1 MKNTLNIFNNLT
13 VIPNTYIY
21 TFFNRYWKPSMLFDS
36 FDHAIQDKSERQRA
50 NGKVHS
56 SVIQNGS
63 LTRLSGA
70 AIIHNKPA
78 LFIHKYHCNKGL
90 SKL

>member
-1 MKNTLNIFNNLT
+1 MKNTVNISNNLD
-13 VIPNTYIY
+13 VIPNTNVIFQTATEKLRCCLTVSTMSYK
-21 TFFNRYWKPSMLFDS
+21 TSQKDS
-36 FDHAIQDKSERQRA
+36 VQMKKFIP
-50 NGKVHS
+50 

-63 LTRLSGA
+63 LTHLSGA
-70 AIIHNKPA
+70 AIINNKPA

>member
-56 SVIQNGS
+56 FRDSKWQLNTPFWRSNHPQQTCSIYPQIS
-63 LTRLSGA
+63 LQ
-70 AIIHNKPA
+70 
-78 LFIHKYHCNKGL
+78 
-90 SKL
+90 

>member
-1 MKNTLNIFNNLT
+1 MPYKISQKDNVQMERF
-13 VIPNTYIY
+13 IP
-21 TFFNRYWKPSMLFDS
+21 
-36 FDHAIQDKSERQRA
+36 
-50 NGKVHS
+50 

-78 LFIHKYHCNKGL
+78 LFIHEYHCNKGL

>member
-1 MKNTLNIFNNLT
+1 MSYKTSQKDSVQMKKF
-13 VIPNTYIY
+13 IP
-21 TFFNRYWKPSMLFDS
+21 
-36 FDHAIQDKSERQRA
+36 
-50 NGKVHS
+50 